1 MPKKSEIC
9 PSFSNP
15 KLAPYFD
22 VFLSDKNTNVS
33 IKFTEINQE
42 IFVFKKGPENN
53 NFCMKKIT

>member
-15 KLAPYFD
+15 KVAPYFD

-33 IKFTEINQE
+33 IKFTEKN
-42 IFVFKKGPENN
+42 KK
-53 NFCMKKIT
+53 